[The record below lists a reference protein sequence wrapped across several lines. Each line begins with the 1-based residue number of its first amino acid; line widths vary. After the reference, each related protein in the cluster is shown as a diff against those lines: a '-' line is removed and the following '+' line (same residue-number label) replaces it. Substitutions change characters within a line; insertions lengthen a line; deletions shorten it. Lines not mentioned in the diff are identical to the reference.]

1 MTIGYIKARE
11 VIRIDS
17 FHNQNLLNK
26 CVRKVSSETFDF
38 FTDGNNKSDVCSK
51 SFSRLKKWLFNVM

>member
-17 FHNQNLLNK
+17 LSNLNLLNK
-26 CVRKVSSETFDF
+26 GVRKVSSEDFDL
-38 FTDGNNKSDVCSK
+38 FTDGNKKRNVCSI
-51 SFSRLKKWLFNVM
+51 SFSTLKE